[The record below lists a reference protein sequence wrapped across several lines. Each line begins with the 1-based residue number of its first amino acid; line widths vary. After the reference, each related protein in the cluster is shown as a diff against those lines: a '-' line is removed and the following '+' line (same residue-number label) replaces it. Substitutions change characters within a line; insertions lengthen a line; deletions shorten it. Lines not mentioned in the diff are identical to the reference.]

1 MVSDV
6 VLSAGYFS
14 AITTS
19 GFWIAFLLSTV
30 LLYFI
35 QTCAKP
41 DPDKPLKQ
49 KHAKVGP
56 IMMAVELIDAIPEA
70 ALLANVVGQASDH
83 GNVWTLVIA
92 ILFMNISNGLFTSF
106 DVLSIV
112 ENSLNNV
119 IMFVVMNYSTGMLS
133 YAISVTIYGKFK
145 EEWDVTNVNQINEFI
160 ALVAGTLVGSF
171 FIFVVK
177 YVHDNYKK
185 LYKRVKRFFKKKKGR
200 TYELSSATDVES
212 ELEELVAKNA
222 DGKTRDEII
231 CWKFLGRIL
240 FSFIFL
246 TILSAWSVGL
256 TMGIASVYQFL
267 YESSEK
273 WSSIV
278 QAFLEGL
285 GGGAFLGT
293 IACTI
298 IPELGKTYG
307 MYDTKNS
314 LSNWISFSGL
324 FFFIF
329 GLLSSSIIDVT
340 L

>member
-1 MVSDV
+1 MVNRDV

-19 GFWIAFLLSTV
+19 GFWIAFILSTI

-35 QTCAKP
+35 QTCSKP
-41 DPDKPLKQ
+41 DPDKPVKQ

-70 ALLANVVGQASDH
+70 ALLANVVGQNA

-106 DVLSIV
+106 DVLAIV

-133 YAISVTIYGKFK
+133 YAISVTIYGRFK

-160 ALVAGTLVGSF
+160 ALVAGTIVGSF
-171 FIFVVK
+171 FIFIVK
-177 YVHDNYKK
+177 YVHDNYKR
-185 LYKRVKRFFKKKKGR
+185 LYKRVKRIFKKKKR
-200 TYELSSATDVES
+200 LYEISSATDVES
-212 ELEELVAKNA
+212 ELEELVAKTA
-222 DGKTRDEII
+222 DGKTREEII

-256 TMGIASVYQFL
+256 TMGIASIYQYL

-278 QAFLEGL
+278 QTFLEGL

-307 MYDTKNS
+307 MYNPRNS